1 MELIIQLCNM
11 LTFETGGHDVPHD
24 VPSAALF
31 TQAAK
36 ASIRS
41 LQPPAPFSATL
52 EERLTT
58 VRPQVNPRTGVKHQL
73 DANPRNSVGKTHACL
88 VC

>member
-1 MELIIQLCNM
+1 M
-11 LTFETGGHDVPHD
+11 GGTPHD

-41 LQPPAPFSATL
+41 LQPSAPFSATL
-52 EERLTT
+52 EEQSQSGQSLQSSAMTT
-58 VRPQVNPRTGVKHQL
+58 YHLAATATVSVLRAIAGNALQRVRFK
-73 DANPRNSVGKTHACL
+73 SS
-88 VC
+88 

>member
-1 MELIIQLCNM
+1 MDNPNTDFSPTEISHECIRKVFDIF
-11 LTFETGGHDVPHD
+11 TFEVGGQGRTPHD

-41 LQPPAPFSATL
+41 LQPSAPFSATL
-52 EERLTT
+52 EEQIIRMWSIRRQFRMWNT
-58 VRPQVNPRTGVKHQL
+58 
-73 DANPRNSVGKTHACL
+73 A
-88 VC
+88 